1 MLGRRALTLTLMVGA
16 IALFGAGVAAAS
28 GGWQPGSEAVP
39 PESIVSPDTAST
51 DIPTTAAIATDDG
64 DEDDADSSETTEVKK
79 EHPVNFGGTISS
91 MRHEG
96 DHTPAAIVKDPTKK
110 VPGYTKK
117 TTTTT
122 LPVEVPAPEVIP
134 PEVVPPD
141 VSPDTSIET
150 PPTS

>member
-1 MLGRRALTLTLMVGA
+1 LTLIFTVAA
-16 IALFGAGVAAAS
+16 IALFSAGVAAAA
-28 GGWQPGSEAVP
+28 GGWQPGGDDL
-39 PESIVSPDTAST
+39 VSPDSVASPVTEGTDGVTST
-51 DIPTTAAIATDDG
+51 DSPEASEPDDP
-64 DEDDADSSETTEVKK
+64 ETSDSTEVAK
-79 EHPVNFGGTISS
+79 EHPDNFGGTISS

-122 LPVEVPAPEVIP
+122 ETVAPTVPELTPE
-134 PEVVPPD
+134 
-141 VSPDTSIET
+141 TTIET

>member
-1 MLGRRALTLTLMVGA
+1 MLGRRAFTLILMVGA
-16 IALFGAGVAAAS
+16 IALFSAGVAAAA
-28 GGWQPGSEAVP
+28 GGWQPGGETAP
-39 PESIVSPDTAST
+39 PESIVSQDTASSE
-51 DIPTTAAIATDDG
+51 IPTTDTAAEVVTEDG
-64 DEDDADSSETTEVKK
+64 DDADSSETTEVKK

-96 DHTPAAIVKDPTKK
+96 DHTPAALVQDPPKK

-117 TTTTT
+117 TTTTAT
-122 LPVEVPAPEVIP
+122 VLVEPPAPEVI
-134 PEVVPPD
+134 PPD